1 MSKFGILKTPFG
13 GANHMKLGRQEKFA
27 NYFFLNLCVKFN
39 QHRLKN

>member
-1 MSKFGILKTPFG
+1 MSKFGILKNSLLMG
-13 GANHMKLGRQEKFA
+13 HHMKLGRQEKFA